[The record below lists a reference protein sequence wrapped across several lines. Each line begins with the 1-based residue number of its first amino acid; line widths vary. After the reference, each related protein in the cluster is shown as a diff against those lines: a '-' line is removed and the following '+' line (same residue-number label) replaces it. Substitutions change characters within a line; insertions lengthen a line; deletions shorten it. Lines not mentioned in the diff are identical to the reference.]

1 MPGRITDRTRGEA
14 CQLTTGVGLSAGEAG
29 KAWVVPERRSTAGRF
44 TSGAHRRDPL
54 IRQVI
59 RARRAVDDDLRSE
72 STATGD
78 PAKVALV
85 ERAKQ
90 WVHGDPPHGALP
102 GGA

>member
-1 MPGRITDRTRGEA
+1 MSAVRG
-14 CQLTTGVGLSAGEAG
+14 G
-29 KAWVVPERRSTAGRF
+29 KHRLVPEDRHNAGRF
-44 TSGAHRRDPL
+44 TSPAHRRDPL

-59 RARRAVDDDLRSE
+59 RARRSVDADLRSE

-78 PAKVALV
+78 PAKLALV

-102 GGA
+102 GAS

>member
-1 MPGRITDRTRGEA
+1 MPD
-14 CQLTTGVGLSAGEAG
+14 S
-29 KAWVVPERRSTAGRF
+29 RSSTGRF
-44 TSGAHRRDPL
+44 SNDATRRDPL

-59 RARRAVDDDLRSE
+59 RARRSVDADLRSE

-78 PAKVALV
+78 PAKLALV

-102 GGA
+102 GAS